1 MRRAP
6 PRRGFCDFSRPLFIY
21 IFHRLFSS
29 NILISFSIFY
39 SVKRGAAARAAAQ
52 RKGICMNEKTPETDL
67 RMRSHCVHLDGR
79 ELLSVTGVTDVTSFN
94 DTEILLSTEA
104 GGMCVSGVDLH
115 IRRLDLEGGCISV
128 EGTVDAIEYDEPA
141 PEKRGS
147 LLSRIFR

>member
-6 PRRGFCDFSRPLFIY
+6 PRRGFCVFFGRYLFAF
-21 IFHRLFSS
+21 FHRLFSS

-79 ELLSVTGVTDVTSFN
+79 ELLSV
-94 DTEILLSTEA
+94 A